1 MSVTETRIRFNEDAS
16 VLAEADVTLDYS
28 VVIRGF
34 SIRRNAK
41 GCLYVNFPQ
50 YKNSDGRMSD
60 IVYSA
65 CPIVRSLITNFIIKD
80 FERLLETVKV

>member
-34 SIRRNAK
+34 
-41 GCLYVNFPQ
+41 C
-50 YKNSDGRMSD
+50 D
-60 IVYSA
+60 
-65 CPIVRSLITNFIIKD
+65 
-80 FERLLETVKV
+80 